1 MIAIIISGFI
11 VTLILLKVLQK
22 LINIEIDERVNEWSR
37 KAKIPKSIRSL
48 IGVKVLWK

>member
-11 VTLILLKVLQK
+11 STLILLKALQR
-22 LINIEIDERVNEWSR
+22 LINIEIDEQVNQWSR
-37 KAKIPKSIRSL
+37 KAKIPKRIRSL